1 MKVAVWDTYVKKKD
15 GTIMNFD
22 ILVPEGEMNTDV
34 IYGYG
39 KEYLKTRSL
48 PDYPLTSSHCT
59 LCHFETPTDDVKES
73 INKKGYFIV
82 EIKNC

>member
-22 ILVPEGEMNTDV
+22 ILVPEEETNTEV

-39 KEYLKTRSL
+39 KEYLKTKSL
-48 PDYPLTSSHCT
+48 PDYPLTSNHCT
-59 LCHFETPTDDVKES
+59 LCHFETPTDAVKES
-73 INKKGYFIV
+73 IHQKGYFIV